1 MVLARFWKPL
11 TTELAKCWVP
21 RTVALAKLVRVMGG
35 PVSGVV
41 MGVPMVG
48 GGWRVLGRGCEA
60 QIHHQYQVGTW

>member
-1 MVLARFWKPL
+1 MVLARFWKPE

-48 GGWRVLGRGCEA
+48 GGWRVLGRGWEA